1 MGLPG
6 GVGVW
11 TLMSGPTLD
20 MSVCILGTGGNA
32 RLLKGSCP
40 VVPVYGVWLASLL
53 LRKAVRKIMA
63 IR

>member
-11 TLMSGPTLD
+11 TLITGPALD
-20 MSVCILGTGGNA
+20 TSVCILGTGSNA

-53 LRKAVRKIMA
+53 LRRAARKIMA

>member
-1 MGLPG
+1 MGLPS

-11 TLMSGPTLD
+11 TLITDSTLD
-20 MSVCILGTGGNA
+20 MSIHVLDSDGNA
-32 RLLKGSCP
+32 CLLKGSSS

-53 LRKAVRKIMA
+53 LQRTARKIMA

>member
-11 TLMSGPTLD
+11 TLITGPTLD
-20 MSVCILGTGGNA
+20 TSVCILGTGGNA

-53 LRKAVRKIMA
+53 L
-63 IR
+63 